1 MYSEGCNNEKKNQ
14 KIFKVKSSGFLK
26 TLSSKCTLKFA
37 KMKNIKK
44 KLEMKLNVSLKTI
57 LNLF

>member
-1 MYSEGCNNEKKNQ
+1 MKKKNQ

-44 KLEMKLNVSLKTI
+44 KKKKIRNEA
-57 LNLF
+57 